1 MTLPVSSTETLYRWQ
16 GTYRDGS
23 RAQGELACSSL
34 TLAKARLRQQGV
46 RIRSIRRKAS
56 SPLSLGKRITSSDIT
71 LFSRQLATMLKSGI
85 PLLQSFNI
93 VAEGLSNRSMAQLVY
108 ALRDDVA
115 SGSTLAESLR
125 RQSRHFDGLFCHLIA
140 SGELSGKLDTMLEQ
154 VATGREKTE
163 MLRKRV
169 GKALHY
175 PLAVVMVA
183 VAVTGILLVKVVPQF
198 ATTFASFGADLP
210 AFTRLVLQLS
220 DLAIAHWWKVPL
232 LLLAAWL
239 SFREAIRRSPVVVA
253 MRDRLLLR
261 LPVIGSMT
269 AKSCHARFTRM
280 LAMTYA
286 AGLPLVDALGSA
298 AGATGN
304 VVYHEA
310 IHSVRSKVSD
320 GQQLHVAI
328 RDTGLFPSLI
338 IQMVAIGEESGT
350 LDAMLEKCAVRYES
364 EVDNAVDGLTS
375 LLEPLIMAVLGAL
388 IGGLMIAMY
397 LPIFQLGQ
405 VI

>member
-1 MTLPVSSTETLYRWQ
+1 MTLPVSSSDTLYLWR
-16 GTYRDGS
+16 GTCGDG
-23 RAQGELACSSL
+23 RRVQGELACSSL
-34 TLAKARLRQQGV
+34 ALAKARLRQQGV
-46 RIRSIRRKAS
+46 HIRSIRRKAS
-56 SPLSLGKRITSSDIT
+56 SSSALGRRITSSDVT

-85 PLLQSFNI
+85 PLLQSFNV

-115 SGSTLAESLR
+115 SGSTLSEALR
-125 RQSRHFDGLFCHLIA
+125 RQSRYFDGLFCNLIA

-154 VATGREKTE
+154 VATGREKAE

-183 VAVTGILLVKVVPQF
+183 LAVTGILLVKVVPQF
-198 ATTFASFGADLP
+198 ATTIASFGADLP

-220 DLAIAHWWKVPL
+220 ALAIAHWWKLPVL
-232 LLLAAWL
+232 LLVAWL
-239 SFREAIRRSPVVVA
+239 GFREALRRSPAAVA

-261 LPVIGSMT
+261 LPLIGNLA

-304 VVYHEA
+304 AIYHA
-310 IHSVRSKVSD
+310 GIHNVRNRVSD

-328 RDTGLFPSLI
+328 RETGQFPSMI

-350 LDAMLEKCAVRYES
+350 LDAMLEKCAERYEN
-364 EVDNAVDGLTS
+364 EVNDAVDGLTA
-375 LLEPLIMAVLGAL
+375 LLEPLIMAILGAL